1 MGPTQPN
8 EDTMEKFKINDRVR
22 RLPYTITMPKQGSDS
37 IVAVDGDVET
47 VTISARG
54 CCGIVKSL
62 RHETTTSSAENKN
75 RSAMVQVLWDNG
87 TLSYH
92 GPEALEHAK

>member
-1 MGPTQPN
+1 
-8 EDTMEKFKINDRVR
+8 MEKFKINDRVR
-22 RLPYTITMPKQGSDS
+22 RLPYTITLPKQGSDS

-47 VTISARG
+47 MTISARG
-54 CCGIVKSL
+54 CCGVVRSL
-62 RHETTTSSAENKN
+62 RHETTTSSAEAKN